1 MPRRVEA
8 VRPHRAGEP
17 RRLARERATVAAMIR
32 LACRER
38 HGTPG
43 GLCPEC
49 QELQDFADVRLDRCP
64 FQDRKPTCANCL
76 VHCYKPDMRER
87 IRDVM
92 RYAGPRMLRRHPI
105 LTVCHMID
113 GFRKPRALPRGQAR
127 AQTESVGR
135 GR

>member
-1 MPRRVEA
+1 MSRRAESTFPD
-8 VRPHRAGEP
+8 RLGEP

-38 HGTPG
+38 HGMQA
-43 GLCPEC
+43 GLCPGC
-49 QELQDFADVRLDRCP
+49 QELQDFASVRLDRCP

-105 LTVCHMID
+105 LTVCHLID
-113 GFRKPRALPRGQAR
+113 GLRKPPELPRKQDR
-127 AQTESVGR
+127 APAPSAGR
-135 GR
+135 ER